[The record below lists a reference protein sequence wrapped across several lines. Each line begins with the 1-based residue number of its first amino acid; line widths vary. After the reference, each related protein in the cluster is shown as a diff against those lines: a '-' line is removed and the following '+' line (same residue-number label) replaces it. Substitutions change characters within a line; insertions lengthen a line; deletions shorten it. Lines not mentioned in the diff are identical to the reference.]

1 MSKLVEQLK
10 IHEGVRTHAYLC
22 SESKIT
28 CGVGRNLDSD
38 GDIGLSED
46 EIDFLLNN
54 DIKRCRQELEFHF
67 DWFKELDDV
76 RQDAMINLCFNIGIT
91 SLKKFSKALA
101 AMNVHD
107 YETAATEFLD
117 SRWASQVGTRALDVT
132 DMIRTGEYSE

>member
-1 MSKLVEQLK
+1 MIKLVEQLK

-38 GDIGLSED
+38 GGIGLSED

-107 YETAATEFLD
+107 YETAAAEFLD

>member
-38 GDIGLSED
+38 GGIGLSED

-54 DIKRCRQELEFHF
+54 DIKRCRQELECHF

-107 YETAATEFLD
+107 YETAAAEFLD

>member
-38 GDIGLSED
+38 GGIGLSED

-54 DIKRCRQELEFHF
+54 YIKRCRQELEFHF

>member
-38 GDIGLSED
+38 GGIGLSED

-54 DIKRCRQELEFHF
+54 DIKRCRHELEFHF
-67 DWFKELDDV
+67 DWVKELDDV

-107 YETAATEFLD
+107 YETAAAEFLD

>member
-38 GDIGLSED
+38 GGIGLSED

-67 DWFKELDDV
+67 DWLKELDDV

>member
-1 MSKLVEQLK
+1 MSKRVEQLK

-38 GDIGLSED
+38 GGIGLSED

-107 YETAATEFLD
+107 YETAAAEFLD